1 MTPGSP
7 AGAASH
13 QAQESVTCRHRPWR
27 WQFHLD
33 SGLWFSCS
41 CSNKEM
47 AAARTLN
54 MSEPETPPAPSC
66 SQLFWI
72 FTRIALTS
80 FGGGLSGWLLRE
92 FVQNRKWMTQEEF
105 LNGLSISQ
113 ALPGVNVKNMAVW
126 IGYRLLGWRGA
137 IIGFVGIIVPPA
149 IVIVLLGT
157 LFSSL
162 SRYPL
167 THVALTGAAAAAVGL
182 SLSMGITAARA
193 LPRNAFPIAI
203 MAATF
208 VAVALLHWPLF
219 WVVLAA
225 GFVSVAYAYARAG

>member
-1 MTPGSP
+1 MVLAIPYRLGSLVLLP
-7 AGAASH
+7 
-13 QAQESVTCRHRPWR
+13 Q
-27 WQFHLD
+27 
-33 SGLWFSCS
+33 
-41 CSNKEM
+41 SNKEM
-47 AAARTLN
+47 VAVRTSN
-54 MSEPETPPAPSC
+54 MSEPETPSAPSC

-92 FVQNRKWMTQEEF
+92 FVQSRKWMTQEEF

-137 IIGFVGIIVPPA
+137 VIGFVGIIVPPA

-157 LFSSL
+157 VFSSL
-162 SRYPL
+162 SRYAL

-193 LPRNAFPIAI
+193 VPRNVVPMTI
-203 MAATF
+203 MAGTF
-208 VAVALLHWPLF
+208 IAVALLHWPLF

-225 GFVSVAYAYARAG
+225 GTVSVAYTYAKAG

>member
-1 MTPGSP
+1 
-7 AGAASH
+7 
-13 QAQESVTCRHRPWR
+13 
-27 WQFHLD
+27 
-33 SGLWFSCS
+33 
-41 CSNKEM
+41 
-47 AAARTLN
+47 
-54 MSEPETPPAPSC
+54 MSEPQTPSAPSG

-137 IIGFVGIIVPPA
+137 VIGFVGIIVPPA

-157 LFSSL
+157 VFASL

-167 THVALTGAAAAAVGL
+167 THVALMGAAAAAVGL

-193 LPRNAFPIAI
+193 VPRKAVPLII

-208 VAVALLHWPLF
+208 FAIAILHWPLF

-225 GFVSVAYAYARAG
+225 GSVSVAYTYAKAAGS

>member
-1 MTPGSP
+1 MIKNEEMTK
-7 AGAASH
+7 AGRS
-13 QAQESVTCRHRPWR
+13 
-27 WQFHLD
+27 
-33 SGLWFSCS
+33 
-41 CSNKEM
+41 
-47 AAARTLN
+47 N
-54 MSEPETPPAPSC
+54 MSKQEASPS
-66 SQLFWI
+66 SAQLFWV
-72 FTRIALTS
+72 FARIGLTS

-137 IIGFVGIIVPPA
+137 FAGFFGIIVPPA
-149 IVIVLLGT
+149 IVIVLLGSA
-157 LFSSL
+157 FSSL

-167 THVALTGAAAAAVGL
+167 THVALMGAAAAAVGL

-193 LPRNAFPIAI
+193 VPRNAVSLAI
-203 MAATF
+203 MAGTF
-208 VAVALLHWPLF
+208 IAIAILHWPLF

-225 GFVSVAYAYARAG
+225 GFASVIHTYARSAA

>member
-1 MTPGSP
+1 
-7 AGAASH
+7 
-13 QAQESVTCRHRPWR
+13 
-27 WQFHLD
+27 
-33 SGLWFSCS
+33 
-41 CSNKEM
+41 
-47 AAARTLN
+47 
-54 MSEPETPPAPSC
+54 MSKPETAPTPNC
-66 SQLFWI
+66 SRLFWV

-80 FGGGLSGWLLRE
+80 FGGGVSGWLLRE

-137 IIGFVGIIVPPA
+137 VIGFVGIIVPPA

-157 LFSSL
+157 VFSSL

-167 THVALTGAAAAAVGL
+167 THIALTGAAAAAVGL

-193 LPRNAFPIAI
+193 VPRTAVPIAI
-203 MAATF
+203 MAGTF
-208 VAVALLHWPLF
+208 IAVALLHWPLF

-225 GFVSVAYAYARAG
+225 GFASVAYTYAAAS

>member
-1 MTPGSP
+1 
-7 AGAASH
+7 
-13 QAQESVTCRHRPWR
+13 
-27 WQFHLD
+27 
-33 SGLWFSCS
+33 
-41 CSNKEM
+41 
-47 AAARTLN
+47 
-54 MSEPETPPAPSC
+54 MSKPETPPTPSC

-149 IVIVLLGT
+149 VVIVLLGT
-157 LFSSL
+157 AFSSL

-193 LPRNAFPIAI
+193 VPRNAISITI
-203 MAATF
+203 MAGTF
-208 VAVALLHWPLF
+208 VAVAILHWPLF

-225 GFVSVAYAYARAG
+225 GCVSVSHAYVRGNR